1 MGKTRMRERE
11 EEWEKKKKKNPCLGL
26 GNETGGYC

>member
-1 MGKTRMRERE
+1 MGKTREK
-11 EEWEKKKKKNPCLGL
+11 EKKNGKKYIYPCLGL